1 MMSAISLMIMLI
13 GNDDDRALVTE
24 IYLKYKKLMFA
35 IAMKIVQ
42 DPHVAE
48 DMVMA
53 AIAEI
58 IDNIEILREISCFR
72 MRLYVATIIRND
84 SIDYVRKRNRHNRHS
99 FLPTDETFFDN
110 VASESEVDD
119 TILQNAE
126 MDVLR
131 ETLSRLPENERLLLT
146 MKYVDESSDKE
157 IAAILH
163 IGQDSVR
170 MYLSRARKH
179 LLALFKEVEE
189 DG

>member
-1 MMSAISLMIMLI
+1 MSSIPLMIMLI

-24 IYLKYKKLMFA
+24 VYLKYRKLMFA
-35 IAMKIVQ
+35 ISMKIVR

-53 AIAEI
+53 ALAEM
-58 IDNIEILREISCFR
+58 IDKIEILREISCFR
-72 MRLYVATIIRND
+72 MRSYVATIIRND
-84 SIDYVRKRNRHNRHS
+84 SIDYVRKRNRQHKHA
-99 FLPTDETFFDN
+99 FLPTDETFFDA

-119 TILQNAE
+119 AILQNVE

-131 ETLSRLPENERLLLT
+131 KALSRLPENERLLLT

-170 MYLSRARKH
+170 VYLSRARKH
-179 LLALFKEVEE
+179 LLELFKEVEE
-189 DG
+189 NG

>member
-53 AIAEI
+53 AIAEM

-99 FLPTDETFFDN
+99 FLPTDETFL
-110 VASESEVDD
+110 
-119 TILQNAE
+119 TT
-126 MDVLR
+126 LR
-131 ETLSRLPENERLLLT
+131 P
-146 MKYVDESSDKE
+146 K
-157 IAAILH
+157 
-163 IGQDSVR
+163 
-170 MYLSRARKH
+170 ARWMTQF
-179 LLALFKEVEE
+179 FKMPKWMFC
-189 DG
+189 GKPCHGCRK

>member
-1 MMSAISLMIMLI
+1 MFQNEALCRYYYTERFHRLCSQAESPQPAFISSN
-13 GNDDDRALVTE
+13 G
-24 IYLKYKKLMFA
+24 
-35 IAMKIVQ
+35 
-42 DPHVAE
+42 
-48 DMVMA
+48 
-53 AIAEI
+53 
-58 IDNIEILREISCFR
+58 
-72 MRLYVATIIRND
+72 RN
-84 SIDYVRKRNRHNRHS
+84 V
-99 FLPTDETFFDN
+99 FDN

-131 ETLSRLPENERLLLT
+131 EALSRLPENERLLLT

>member
-1 MMSAISLMIMLI
+1 MMSAIPLMIMLV

-24 IYLKYKKLMFA
+24 IYLKYRKLMFA
-35 IAMKIVQ
+35 IAMRIVQ

-53 AIAEI
+53 AIAEM

-72 MRLYVATIIRND
+72 MRSYVATIIRND
-84 SIDYVRKRNRHNRHS
+84 SIDYVRKWNRHNQHS

-110 VASESEVDD
+110 VASESEMDD

-126 MDVLR
+126 MDVLL
-131 ETLSRLPENERLLLT
+131 EALSRLPENERLLLT

-170 MYLSRARKH
+170 VYLSRARKH

-189 DG
+189 HG